1 MSFDINNVT
10 ERIVELGEE
19 WADNNAAAEILEE
32 TKSTLLAELKTFSAE
47 KSDAARETEAKANP
61 RYKKHLEH
69 MVEARRLANRSKVN
83 YEAAK
88 TWTDLLRTK
97 EANLRAEMKL

>member
-47 KSDAARETEAKANP
+47 KATASSLP
-61 RYKKHLEH
+61 
-69 MVEARRLANRSKVN
+69 
-83 YEAAK
+83 
-88 TWTDLLRTK
+88 
-97 EANLRAEMKL
+97 